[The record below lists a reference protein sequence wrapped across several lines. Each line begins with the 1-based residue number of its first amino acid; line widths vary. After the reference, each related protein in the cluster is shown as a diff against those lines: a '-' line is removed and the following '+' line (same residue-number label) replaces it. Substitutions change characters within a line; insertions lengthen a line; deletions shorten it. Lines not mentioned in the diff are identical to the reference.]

1 MAYNSF
7 DYDRAEELENDYINA
22 FALFEVARLEMEL
35 INAEEAR
42 KAEEAAYALL
52 IETRE

>member
-1 MAYNSF
+1 
-7 DYDRAEELENDYINA
+7 
-22 FALFEVARLEMEL
+22 MEL

-52 IETRE
+52 VETRE